1 LHHTSTG
8 SVAQKYKSKKIK
20 TNHFDKLSNHKVSEF
35 IEDKPNKKMKNLIA
49 TAAIAIFTLTAASA
63 KEPVARK
70 IDANNIHT
78 ATKSFGAAMYQVK
91 ETETVKLMVET
102 NSRLTVKISDEA
114 GNVLSRE
121 TIKKSSAI
129 KINLEETPSGIYFVE
144 ISNGFETISR
154 QISKTKNEITL

>member
-1 LHHTSTG
+1 
-8 SVAQKYKSKKIK
+8 
-20 TNHFDKLSNHKVSEF
+20 
-35 IEDKPNKKMKNLIA
+35 MKNLIA
-49 TAAIAIFTLTAASA
+49 TAAIAILSFTAASA